1 MNPRLDRRSF
11 LQAGGAG
18 AILCVLGDQV
28 IEVKTQQDVAKVDA
42 AAATI
47 KKPASAKEP
56 IDSSK
61 FPTPE
66 PQPGGQVRE
75 YWIAARSVRWNIIPT
90 GFDQWHN
97 RKVAGKS
104 TFNALVYQLYS
115 EGFATPIGKPT
126 MPGPVMTAEVGDVI
140 RCHFRNADQKF
151 NQALT
156 LHPHGVKYNPEY
168 DGAYLGAFTRAG
180 GFIAPGEEFTYTWEC
195 TPESVGVWPYHDH
208 GPNHTMNAFRGLFG
222 ALIIRPKGVPGPDV
236 EQVLVFH
243 SFPPQVTGG
252 LPKNFMAVN
261 GRSFVGNTPTIRA
274 KVGQHVAIHS
284 IGSDNNYHTFH
295 LHGHRWK
302 DPNGTYVDDPGFGP
316 NEVVTAQFTED
327 NPGRWLYHCHVF
339 SHQDMG
345 MAGWYI
351 ASP

>member
-1 MNPRLDRRSF
+1 MNTRLDRRSF

-28 IEVKTQQDVAKVDA
+28 IEVKTQKDVDKVDA
-42 AAATI
+42 AAAAI
-47 KKPASAKEP
+47 KKPVSAKEP
-56 IDSSK
+56 VDSSK

-75 YWIAARSVRWNIIPT
+75 YWIAARSVRWNIVPT

-97 RKVAGKS
+97 RKVGGKS
-104 TFNALVYQLYS
+104 TFNALVYRLYT
-115 EGFATPIGKPT
+115 EGFATPLTKPS

-140 RCHFRNADQKF
+140 RCHFRNADERF

-208 GPNHTMNAFRGLFG
+208 GPNHTLNSFRGLFG
-222 ALIIRPKGVPGPDV
+222 AIIVRPKGAPAPDV

-243 SFPPQVTGG
+243 SFAPQVTGG
-252 LPKNFMAVN
+252 LPRNFQAVN

-274 KVGQHVAIHS
+274 KAGQRVAIHA
-284 IGSDNNYHTFH
+284 IGGDNMYHTFH

-302 DPNGTYVDDPGFGP
+302 DPNGTFVDDPGFGP

-327 NPGRWLYHCHVF
+327 NPGRWLWHCHVF